1 VRNPEIDSILGSPE
15 KFYAETANQFL
26 SVRYGETV
34 SISPDRSKIWCSPG
48 APPDFV
54 RLLAEWML
62 RRKLLDQRFA
72 MIHASG
78 VKYEGQTI
86 VFPAWRHTGK
96 TNTMLTLLEEG
107 ASYIS
112 DDRLFVSDD
121 GRIRGYPTDLHLMS
135 YNYRSFPEIAPNTF
149 SSKVRSFI
157 SEKVNKMTQS
167 HSSKISKGLNLVNEA
182 VVARNDWRDVTN
194 VFPETE
200 TIFKDKLDQ
209 IVLLR
214 TTSDP
219 TPHIEKL
226 SKEKLS
232 ASLSSINH
240 REWDLDLIEISAA
253 YHSLIDDDTLLGE
266 IEDGIEQQRER
277 YLLMSVLR

>member
-1 VRNPEIDSILGSPE
+1 
-15 KFYAETANQFL
+15 
-26 SVRYGETV
+26 
-34 SISPDRSKIWCSPG
+34 
-48 APPDFV
+48 
-54 RLLAEWML
+54 
-62 RRKLLDQRFA
+62 
-72 MIHASG
+72 
-78 VKYEGQTI
+78 
-86 VFPAWRHTGK
+86 
-96 TNTMLTLLEEG
+96 
-107 ASYIS
+107 
-112 DDRLFVSDD
+112 
-121 GRIRGYPTDLHLMS
+121 
-135 YNYRSFPEIAPNTF
+135 
-149 SSKVRSFI
+149 
-157 SEKVNKMTQS
+157 MTQS